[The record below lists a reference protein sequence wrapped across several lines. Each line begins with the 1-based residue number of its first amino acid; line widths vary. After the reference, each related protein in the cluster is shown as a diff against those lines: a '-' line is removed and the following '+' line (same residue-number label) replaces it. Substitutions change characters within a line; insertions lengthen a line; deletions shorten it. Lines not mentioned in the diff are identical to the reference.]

1 MNAALAQPR
10 SIASIAIRA
19 AGLMAALLAFAT
31 AAAAEPLFSFDT
43 TPGKLPKTVVPSHYA
58 IELAPDLQALTLAGS
73 EVVDIDVREPLWRV
87 ELSAVDVAIDEA
99 SIDDGAQRADVSLD
113 PRTEIATLAF
123 ANALTPG
130 AHRLRLK
137 FRAKIN
143 RFGRG
148 LFFVDYPTANGV
160 KRMISTQ
167 LEPADARR
175 IFPCWDEPAFKATF
189 QLTVTLPQQFLAV
202 SNMPVAKQEP
212 AADGRKRIA
221 FATTPKM
228 SSYLFVL
235 TAGDLERIT
244 ADADGVTVG
253 VVTTRGKAE
262 QGRFAL
268 ENATK
273 LLTFYNDYFG
283 QKYPL
288 PKLDLIAV
296 PGGFGGAMEN
306 WGGITFFE
314 SRLLFD
320 PLTNSDAVRR
330 GIFSV
335 MAHEMAHQWFG
346 DLVTTG
352 WWNNLWL
359 NEGFASW
366 MQEKAAEHFYPQW
379 KTWLNGYGQKQFA
392 MALDARRTSHP
403 IQQTVADQS
412 EAMTA
417 FDAITYNKGQAFIRM
432 LENYLGPDAFRDGIR
447 RYMAAHAYSNAT
459 TADLWQ
465 ALEQAAGKPVAP
477 IAASFTEQ
485 EGVPLVLAETI
496 CDGATQRLTLKQDR
510 FAIVPASANATV
522 PPRHWLIPVE
532 IGAPGASAPST
543 ALVLDGSAGIPAG
556 ACGDAVKV
564 NFGDIGYYRVE
575 YGPNSGAALLKS
587 LAKLAPEDRVNV
599 LADNWALMLA
609 GRTDAASYLGLI
621 ASLDVNDHR
630 AVWDQVI
637 SAFAALD
644 RFSRNRAERPAL
656 EAFMRA
662 RLRPVFDRVG
672 WDGSGSGDDD
682 TTLLRGSLIRA
693 LGDFGDA
700 DIVAE
705 AKRRFDAFLKEPKS
719 LSPALLDSVA
729 HVVGISANRDTY
741 DALLALARR
750 STAANERVRY
760 YDAAASARD
769 ASLAGETLALTLTNE
784 LPSTLVGGLINQVGL
799 SGWQPQL
806 AWDFIQKNLGA
817 LTARQGPDFPD
828 EFIPNFF
835 MTNFYDEAHAAELR
849 QFAPAQA
856 TTGGRVMTARALESI
871 AISADV
877 EARVLPAVDRWV
889 SAHSARH

>member
-1 MNAALAQPR
+1 MNAALAPSR
-10 SIASIAIRA
+10 SAASIATRA
-19 AGLMAALLAFAT
+19 VCLIAALLAFAS

-58 IELAPDLQALTLAGS
+58 IELAPDLQTLALAGS
-73 EVVDIDVREPLWRV
+73 EVVDIEVREPVWRV
-87 ELSAVDVAIDEA
+87 ELNTVDVAIDEA
-99 SIDDGAQRADVSLD
+99 SIDDGAQRAEVT
-113 PRTEIATLAF
+113 PNAGTETATLAF

-137 FRAKIN
+137 FTAKIN

-148 LFFVDYPTANGV
+148 LFFVDYPTKSGI

-189 QLTVTLPQQFLAV
+189 QLTVTLPESFLGV
-202 SNMPVAKQEP
+202 SNMPITKEEP
-212 AADGRKRIA
+212 AADGHKRVV
-221 FATTPKM
+221 FDTTPKM

-235 TAGDLERIT
+235 TAGELERIT

-262 QGRFAL
+262 NGRFAL

-320 PLTNSDAVRR
+320 PATSSDSARR

-403 IQQTVADQS
+403 IQQAVADQS

-485 EGVPLVLAETI
+485 DGVPLILAETA

-510 FAIVPASANATV
+510 FAIVPASANTTV
-522 PPRHWLIPVE
+522 PPRHWLVPVE
-532 IGAPGASAPST
+532 VGTPGAGAPSNI
-543 ALVLDGSAGIPAG
+543 LVLDSNVEIPAG

-575 YGPNSGAALLKS
+575 YGPHSSAALLKS
-587 LAKLAPEDRVNV
+587 LSRLAPEDRVNV
-599 LADNWALMLA
+599 LADDWALMVA
-609 GRTDAASYLGLI
+609 GRTDAASYLDLVE
-621 ASLDVNDHR
+621 SLDVNDHR

-637 SAFAALD
+637 GSFTSLD
-644 RFSRNRAERPAL
+644 RYSRDRAERPAL
-656 EAFMRA
+656 EAYMRA
-662 RLRPVFDRVG
+662 RLRPVFDRLG

-682 TTLLRGSLIRA
+682 DTLLRASLIRA

-705 AKRRFDAFLKEPKS
+705 ARRRFDAFRKEPKS

-729 HVVGISANRDTY
+729 HVVGISADRDIY
-741 DALLALARR
+741 DALLALARK

-784 LPSTLVGGLINQVGL
+784 LPSTLVGGMINQVAL
-799 SGWQPQL
+799 SGRQPQL

-828 EFIPNFF
+828 EFIPNFM
-835 MTNFYDEAHAAELR
+835 MTNFHDEAHAAELR

-856 TTGGRVMTARALESI
+856 TTGGRVMTARALEQI

-877 EARVLPAVDRWV
+877 QARVLPAVERWV
-889 SAHSARH
+889 SQHQARH